1 VGHKVEGDVRM
12 RVCKK
17 CGQELPTKK

>member
-1 VGHKVEGDVRM
+1 VGSKAEGGVRV
-12 RVCKK
+12 RICKK